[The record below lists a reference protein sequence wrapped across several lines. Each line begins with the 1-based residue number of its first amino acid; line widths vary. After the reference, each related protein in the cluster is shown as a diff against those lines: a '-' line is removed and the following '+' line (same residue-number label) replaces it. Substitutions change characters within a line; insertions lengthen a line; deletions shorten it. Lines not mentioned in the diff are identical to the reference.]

1 MFTALLDTCVLWP
14 SLQRDVLL
22 SLAAEGMYR
31 PAWSSVILA
40 ELEYEQAAKLTRR
53 GVVPAD
59 ADHRAAH
66 LIQRMRQAFDDAEIT
81 GWEGLEGTYG
91 LPDPDD
97 EHVVAAAVV
106 AVPAPSSPSTPKTS
120 PPRSSPPVWKRSD
133 LPRSPP
139 TPSPSTRAAHCTP
152 SAPSPVEP
160 APGGRPGPP
169 PNCSTSWSA
178 ATGLMTPSTNS
189 GASSKQQREASVS
202 RNGRNIATKTRGDQI
217 APGPPWL
224 SSLVIAC

>member
-40 ELEYEQAAKLTRR
+40 ELEYEEAAKLTQR
-53 GVVPAD
+53 GVDPAV
-59 ADHRAAH
+59 ADRRATR
-66 LIQRMRQAFDDAEIT
+66 LIQHMRRAFNDAEST

-106 AVPAPSSPSTPKTS
+106 AGAGAIVTLNIKDFPATLLPFGLETLRPAEFAANTVSLDPHAALHAIRTIAGRTGKQGPA
-120 PPRSSPPVWKRSD
+120 RSVNELLDILVRRYGFDDAVDQLRSI
-133 LPRSPP
+133 
-139 TPSPSTRAAHCTP
+139 
-152 SAPSPVEP
+152 
-160 APGGRPGPP
+160 
-169 PNCSTSWSA
+169 
-178 ATGLMTPSTNS
+178 
-189 GASSKQQREASVS
+189 Q
-202 RNGRNIATKTRGDQI
+202 
-217 APGPPWL
+217 
-224 SSLVIAC
+224 

>member
-31 PAWSSVILA
+31 LAWSSVILA

-53 GVVPAD
+53 GIAPAD

-66 LIQRMRQAFDDAEIT
+66 LIQQKMRQAFDDAEIT
-81 GWEGLEGTYG
+81 GWEGLDGTYG

-106 AVPAPSSPSTPKTS
+106 AGAGATLNTTDFPVTLLPSGLEPLRPA
-120 PPRSSPPVWKRSD
+120 
-133 LPRSPP
+133 
-139 TPSPSTRAAHCTP
+139 
-152 SAPSPVEP
+152 EF
-160 APGGRPGPP
+160 
-169 PNCSTSWSA
+169 A
-178 ATGLMTPSTNS
+178 ATT
-189 GASSKQQREASVS
+189 VS
-202 RNGRNIATKTRGDQI
+202 LDPHRALHTVRAIAGRTGTRGPARTVTELLDILVRRYRFDDAVDQLRRI
-217 APGPPWL
+217 Q
-224 SSLVIAC
+224 

>member
-40 ELEYEQAAKLTRR
+40 ELEYEEAAKLTRR
-53 GVVPAD
+53 GVARAD
-59 ADHRAAH
+59 ADNRAAH

-97 EHVVAAAVV
+97 EHVVASAVV
-106 AVPAPSSPSTPKTS
+106 AGAGAIITLNTK
-120 PPRSSPPVWKRSD
+120 D
-133 LPRSPP
+133 LPATLLPFGLETLRPAEFAANTVALDP
-139 TPSPSTRAAHCTP
+139 HRALHAIRTIA
-152 SAPSPVEP
+152 SRTGTQGP
-160 APGGRPGPP
+160 ARTVTELLDILVRRYGFDD
-169 PNCSTSWSA
+169 A
-178 ATGLMTPSTNS
+178 
-189 GASSKQQREASVS
+189 V
-202 RNGRNIATKTRGDQI
+202 DQLRRI
-217 APGPPWL
+217 Q
-224 SSLVIAC
+224 